1 MMWSILTGWQSTV
14 HLLPSCRPH
23 KIFPLIGP
31 LGSFS
36 VYSMHK
42 GGSIAEEE
50 VNQSAVCHGV
60 QVVCHEDESMINHVQ
75 LEQTSLTAF

>member
-14 HLLPSCRPH
+14 HLLPSCRAH
-23 KIFPLIGP
+23 KIFPLIDP

-36 VYSMHK
+36 IYSMHK
-42 GGSIAEEE
+42 GGSIAEDV
-50 VNQSAVCHGV
+50 VNQSEVC
-60 QVVCHEDESMINHVQ
+60 QVAQFVCHEDESMIDHVQ